1 MIDLLPAGFF
11 YQINNQEQKMNQ
23 ALKTEIES
31 YLNLENKLNKKIEQY
46 QLSVELDSQD
56 QPKLLNAVD
65 YLEEQLRNCFE
76 LAIKHFKLKTDEL
89 INLINQTS
97 EKAA

>member
-1 MIDLLPAGFF
+1 LIDLLPAGFF

>member
-1 MIDLLPAGFF
+1 
-11 YQINNQEQKMNQ
+11 MNQ